1 MPFVQVKAMA
11 EEGKVAIRNI
21 RRDAINEIDKLEDI
35 SEDIQKGME
44 KDIQSLTDEYN
55 KKIEELLKE
64 KEKELMTV

>member
-1 MPFVQVKAMA
+1 MA